1 MEDFVMKCNV
11 YILVLFLLIAGCA
24 SMKTVE
30 TSNIGHGAII
40 TDEKNNAK
48 YGRVYI
54 EYRSP
59 EQLSERTKEIAQLQE
74 WSDEKLKNELKR
86 VPFGG
91 EVIVNVTRMVLDDA
105 NTRHFEVF
113 GEMNGVEIF
122 SREGRAGLASRLT
135 SPGDIW
141 WNSLEV
147 KIREKITGPFEV
159 YVTDKLHDY
168 RYEYTVTPAFAI
180 HAPDAKDLKEEK
192 AEKEVEGKKGRG

>member
-1 MEDFVMKCNV
+1 MKFSV
-11 YILVLFLLIAGCA
+11 YFIMFLIFITGCA

-30 TSNIGHGAII
+30 TSNIGNGAII
-40 TDEKNNAK
+40 IDERNNDR

-59 EQLSERTKEIAQLQE
+59 EQLAERTKEIAQLQE
-74 WSDEKLKNELKR
+74 WSDEKLKRELKR

-91 EVIVNVTRMVLDDA
+91 ELIINITRMVLDDA

-113 GEMNGVEIF
+113 GEMNGMEIF
-122 SREGRAGLASRLT
+122 SREGRASLANRLT
-135 SPGDIW
+135 SPGDVW

-147 KIREKITGPFEV
+147 KIREKLTGPFKV

-168 RYEYTVTPAFAI
+168 RYEYTVTPKFAI
-180 HAPDAKDLKEEK
+180 PAADAEDLKEEK
-192 AEKEVEGKKGRG
+192 AEKELDGEKRKG